1 VKPSPDPAS
10 GIRKDGQVWAITSVA
25 VAGNSMEPTLKSGD
39 WWLVRKTQKIKPGQ
53 IVAFWEPNRI
63 DLLAVKRVDHQV
75 AGSWWM
81 LGDNPHT
88 SVDSRSFG
96 PVEPRHIV
104 GRLLFRFRPMF
115 RKS

>member
-1 VKPSPDPAS
+1 
-10 GIRKDGQVWAITSVA
+10 VWAITSVA

-39 WWLVRKTQKIKPGQ
+39 WWLVRKTQRVKPGQ
-53 IVAFWEPNRI
+53 IVAFWEPDRI
-63 DLLAVKRVDHQV
+63 DLLAVKRVDHEV

-88 SVDSRSFG
+88 SIDSRSFG
-96 PVEPRHIV
+96 PVHGRQIV
-104 GRLLFRFRPMF
+104 GRLLFRFRPLF